1 MIIILSVCVLLS
13 ILGIGLIF
21 KREQLAQQQIQH
33 LSAKTVH
40 LEQHLSQTLALIQD
54 ITQKMQQQQQAET
67 QQLLRVQQLEQQQAQ
82 LVALMTQLVKA
93 QHK

>member
-21 KREQLAQQQIQH
+21 KRAQLAQQQIQH
-33 LSAKTVH
+33 LSAKTAH